1 MDIVS
6 NPRRELKKRLVRLKM
21 YLKHFWFNENRLSDL
36 ETVYGKEAV
45 AGEKSAEVRYTE
57 AFEEVS
63 KLEKQLKEKSDVD
76 NS

>member
-36 ETVYGKEAV
+36 ETVYGKDL
-45 AGEKSAEVRYTE
+45 AGEKSAEARYTE
-57 AFEEVS
+57 ALREVS
-63 KLEKQLKEKSDVD
+63 KLEKQLKEKSDAN